1 MFKQTNNQ
9 NKFSIRLMGRNLIRS
24 SPRINFK
31 TSYSTSFYVIYFS
44 LQMTLILQVM
54 QMITHHTLLETIWK
68 MLFSNCKNSSKI
80 LFQWFMD
87 NQMKANSEKCHFICS
102 TNDTVNKIVENQIKE
117 SSNVKNFLM

>member
-80 LFQWFMD
+80 LFQRFMD